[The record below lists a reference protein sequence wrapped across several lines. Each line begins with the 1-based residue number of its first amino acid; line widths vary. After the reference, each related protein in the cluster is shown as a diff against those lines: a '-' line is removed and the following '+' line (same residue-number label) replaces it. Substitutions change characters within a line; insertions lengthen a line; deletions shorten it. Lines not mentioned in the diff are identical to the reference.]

1 MKRSNITGWKDVFS
15 FTLIQTLKN
24 KAFIISFLITL
35 VLSFISMP
43 LLKMIKGGDGVENID
58 NGAASLVKKVYI
70 NNKTSLG
77 SMDFKELKNLE
88 QFSHITFEVME
99 EPYDDVANRIENTE
113 TDSIILDI
121 AEEETQFSLTF
132 IKSSESTLTQGD
144 LNSLTEE
151 ITKQFQIY
159 RSTALGLSDEQLSLL
174 NAKVDTLVNMV
185 DANGEEIVEENN
197 SISAAEYAFI
207 YGLIFILMM
216 INNTASTQIAHSI
229 VTEKSTRVIEY
240 LLTSV
245 KPLAIIV
252 GKILAALTAVLLQM
266 LSMIALIFI
275 SNKLVSSLGS
285 KGGENVLSQ
294 YLPSNLFWNLNL
306 FNIVLC
312 LIIIILGFIFYATLA
327 GLVGA
332 TVSRLDEINEALK
345 LFIFIILIGVYIA
358 FAAAIVLMAAG
369 ENGFITFSFLF
380 PLSSSFI
387 LPGAI
392 LIGKIS
398 LPIVIGSIAL
408 QLIFIF
414 FLFKFVAK
422 VYETLILHNGN
433 VIKIKELFKISRTV

>member
-1 MKRSNITGWKDVFS
+1 M
-15 FTLIQTLKN
+15 
-24 KAFIISFLITL
+24 
-35 VLSFISMP
+35 
-43 LLKMIKGGDGVENID
+43 
-58 NGAASLVKKVYI
+58 
-70 NNKTSLG
+70 
-77 SMDFKELKNLE
+77 
-88 QFSHITFEVME
+88 
-99 EPYDDVANRIENTE
+99 
-113 TDSIILDI
+113 
-121 AEEETQFSLTF
+121 
-132 IKSSESTLTQGD
+132 
-144 LNSLTEE
+144 
-151 ITKQFQIY
+151 
-159 RSTALGLSDEQLSLL
+159 L

-392 LIGKIS
+392 LIGKVS